1 MIEIRIGRTAI
12 IVLALVVLL
21 LHEPPRRRERASN
34 APEQPRSPYR
44 VEPDGTDTRQLDKRR
59 N

>member
-34 APEQPRSPYR
+34 APEPRAPQ
-44 VEPDGTDTRQLDKRR
+44 VDGIDRR
-59 N
+59 RLETNRN